1 LFSRFLAEPGAF
13 DFKQGTTSG
22 NRFWN
27 FVRDFIAK
35 PNKELMECHE
45 PKPIL
50 LATGL
55 MNFPYQ
61 WQPTIV
67 PTQMLRIGSVLIA
80 GVPGEFSTMSG
91 RRLKTM
97 LGKEANKVIE
107 NYSDELEISPDLK
120 SLQGKTKVVLAG
132 LSNAYSS
139 YVTTFEEYQVQRYE
153 GASTIFGP
161 HTLEAYLNQYLN
173 LTRKL
178 VSGTRVDPL
187 PVGPE
192 PPFLLKK
199 QLSFRPG
206 VIFDNPA
213 WKHKFGDVL
222 LQPDEI
228 YQPGMS
234 AVAIFVAGHPQNNLM
249 LEGTYLTVEQR
260 VHGKDEWK
268 VIATDSSLETRFLW
282 RRTNS
287 ILGQST
293 ARIEWNIPEDVTP
306 GDYRLRHFGASKYLF
321 NQTISNYNGTTKAF
335 KVVHKNTPLH

>member
-1 LFSRFLAEPGAF
+1 LTLLVGPGAF

-35 PNKELMECHE
+35 PDKEMTECQH

-50 LATGL
+50 IATGL

-61 WQPTIV
+61 WQPSIV

-91 RRLKTM
+91 RRLKTL
-97 LGKEANKVIE
+97 LGKEVNNVLDQ
-107 NYSDELEISPDLK
+107 YSNELEASPDLK

-161 HTLEAYLNQYLN
+161 HTLEAYLYQYLN

-178 VSGTRVDPL
+178 VSGPRVDPL
-187 PVGPE
+187 PDGPE

-199 QLSFRPG
+199 QIAFRPG

-222 LQPDEI
+222 LQPNEV
-228 YQPGMS
+228 YQSGMS
-234 AVAIFVAGHPQNNLM
+234 VIVIFVAGHPQNNLM
-249 LEGTYLTVEQR
+249 VEGTFLTVEQMI
-260 VHGKDEWK
+260 HPSKDEWK
-268 VIATDSSLETRFLW
+268 VIATDSSLETKFLW

-287 ILGQST
+287 IFGEST
-293 ARIEWNIPEDVTP
+293 ATVIWDIPANTTQGIYRI
-306 GDYRLRHFGASKYLF
+306 RHFGAAKSILQSIRPYVGVSVQF
-321 NQTISNYNGTTKAF
+321 E
-335 KVVHKNTPLH
+335 VV